1 MAIDSSTTGEDKEE
15 TIVRIRGLIALA
27 TLLTLVAVS
36 AATAQASPRG
46 EDSRSVNGQV
56 VEVRQSTAT
65 GGMGTI
71 TEIKVRTRRHQETWL
86 RLGPVSEYGN
96 RYQAGDQIRARVM
109 AGGKDDAGTVRSI
122 WNLRTNERMQV
133 RNGEG
138 ALVQQRDGAGD
149 QLRQRDR
156 DRLHDGTG
164 TGDQA
169 RDRVRQRDRDP
180 SLDSLAAGDGD
191 QDQDRLRDRDRLR
204 DHAQSGTRDRL
215 RDRTRDHT
223 RSGDRDRTRL
233 RDCQ

>member
-96 RYQAGDQIRARVM
+96 RYQAGDLIRARVM

-180 SLDSLAAGDGD
+180 SLDSNATGD
-191 QDQDRLRDRDRLR
+191 QDQDRLRDRERLR
-204 DHAQSGTRDRL
+204 DHTQSGTRDRL
-215 RDRTRDHT
+215 RDHT

-233 RDCQ
+233 RDCR